1 MRQKNAPVITGH
13 RPAIICSLTTLS
25 LYRVSTVQTPLSYFA
40 ESIKVTDDILRKL
53 YKTDEKIVIGKYS
66 GVEYF
71 FFFKKRCFFEPTLM
85 QLPSPILYQW
95 YSAFPQMTT
104 TSIAYSA
111 QLD

>member
-1 MRQKNAPVITGH
+1 MPPIITSH

-25 LYRVSTVQTPLSYFA
+25 LYRVPTVQTPSYFA
-40 ESIKVTDDILRKL
+40 ESIKLTDDILRKL
-53 YKTDEKIVIGKYS
+53 YKTDEKIVIGKHS

-71 FFFKKRCFFEPTLM
+71 FKRKRCFFEQTLM
-85 QLPSPILYQW
+85 QFPSRILYQW

-111 QLD
+111 QSD